1 MLLVHKILDKGSK
14 LIMNV
19 AEVNA
24 SLLNTHD
31 INLATKLQLL
41 GCSGVV
47 YLCKYLRHLNSKRV
61 LTKPV
66 LIMLGIC
73 LWTEGTELFTITS

>member
-1 MLLVHKILDKGSK
+1 MLLVHKTLDKGSK
-14 LIMNV
+14 LILNV

-24 SLLNTHD
+24 SLLNTHV

-47 YLCKYLRHLNSKRV
+47 YLCKY
-61 LTKPV
+61 
-66 LIMLGIC
+66 
-73 LWTEGTELFTITS
+73 F